1 MELNGI
7 VLVDKKIG
15 NSTTKEEIPLKRIFD
30 TRKVGHLGTLD
41 PFASGLIICGVNK
54 GTKIFPL
61 IEDFDKTYQATLKLG
76 VKTDSLDLTGNI
88 IKTQEIKSHS
98 KQEIE
103 NVLNSFLGEID
114 QLPPMYSAIKIDGV
128 PLYKLA
134 RENKEIERKLRKVT
148 IKEITL
154 DSFTNDTITFT
165 SKVSKGTYI
174 RTLGE
179 DIASKLGELGHL
191 TYLRRTKIGNF
202 DVNNAKQIENITTFD
217 LIDVERVLDF
227 IPKFYVNSTLIHYVQ
242 NGNIIFLNNIKED
255 RLLMIYNNKVIAI
268 YQRIDDT
275 NKFKAL
281 QMF

>member
-217 LIDVERVLDF
+217 LINVERVLDF
-227 IPKFYVNSTLIHYVQ
+227 IPKFHVNSTLIHYVQ

>member
-88 IKTQEIKSHS
+88 IKTQEVKSHS

-114 QLPPMYSAIKIDGV
+114 QLPPMYSAIKKDGV

-202 DVNNAKQIENITTFD
+202 DVNNAKQIENITTSD
-217 LIDVERVLDF
+217 IIDIEKVLDF
-227 IPKFYVNSTLIHYVQ
+227 ISKFYVNSTLIHYVQ

>member
-103 NVLNSFLGEID
+103 DVLNSFLGEID

-134 RENKEIERKLRKVT
+134 RENKEIERKLRKVS

-202 DVNNAKQIENITTFD
+202 DVNNAKQIENITTSD
-217 LIDVERVLDF
+217 IIDIEKVLDF